1 MKICLKRMLSLSVV
15 LVFVAE
21 FYSIGVCERVYAGN
35 GNRNG
40 TTSGSGMDNW
50 SSTDNDTS
58 GNTGAGEAGP
68 GKPWK
73 SVV

>member
-1 MKICLKRMLSLSVV
+1 MKSCLKRMLSLSVV
-15 LVFVAE
+15 LVFVTA

-35 GNRNG
+35 GNG

-50 SSTDNDTS
+50 SSTDNDSS
-58 GNTGAGEAGP
+58 GNTGGGEAGS

-73 SVV
+73 SLV